1 MINIIGNKRSIMSV
15 IMTTGERNLILT
27 VNASAA
33 YKKTGSLRLRTVR
46 KNDWAVK
53 FKKKKRVNHKNVEYS
68 LYVTIDQ

>member
-46 KNDWAVK
+46 KND
-53 FKKKKRVNHKNVEYS
+53 
-68 LYVTIDQ
+68 